1 MSYAHNINKIM
12 QGYIDTI
19 AEQSMEIKK
28 LKEQAVT
35 FTNLSDMQTELLHKM
50 DADHVSKAELRAW
63 CEYSKR
69 TARHRELLDTEES
82 FNEALNMILEKFC
95 KEEL

>member
-1 MSYAHNINKIM
+1 MTYANDINKIM
-12 QGYIDTI
+12 QEYMDTI
-19 AEQSMEIKK
+19 AEQSREIKE

-63 CEYSKR
+63 CEGMKKASDNHVSLSSIVVS
-69 TARHRELLDTEES
+69 AVL
-82 FNEALNMILEKFC
+82 AGVLEKFC
-95 KEEL
+95 KGEV